1 MGAQS
6 SITII
11 TISQLL
17 QNKKATILP
26 QLPTNWTTM
35 MPFKIAVLLLC
46 LVVALHSTSAFV
58 NNNNHNADR
67 RRRPHR
73 RGARG
78 EMMISPRTSPEM
90 ASSPVALHMAPPK
103 KKKAAAAADTAAE
116 TLRKKDVVAAIS
128 EQLDMTKA
136 DAEAAV
142 TAVFDVIS
150 DVSWWRCDENIL
162 LPSFVLRPI
171 IWMSSRL
178 MFMHFLLALYRSSSK
193 GTGSMWLDL
202 ERLNQDSALPERE
215 ETQRRGKKL
224 PFKLPPAAVLVPP
237 SN

>member
-58 NNNNHNADR
+58 NNNNNHNADR

-90 ASSPVALHMAPPK
+90 TSSTVALHMAPAK
-103 KKKAAAAADTAAE
+103 KKKAAAAAAAADTAAE

-150 DVSWWRCDENIL
+150 DVSWWRCDEKIL
-162 LPSFVLRPI
+162 LPSFDLRPI

-178 MFMHFLLALYRSSSK
+178 MFMHFLLAL
-193 GTGSMWLDL
+193 
-202 ERLNQDSALPERE
+202 
-215 ETQRRGKKL
+215 
-224 PFKLPPAAVLVPP
+224 
-237 SN
+237 